1 MSVAI
6 LTADAERVFTA
17 LDAMSFANL
26 TIDSESVFAALD
38 EQRVHLRM
46 NRGQV
51 AAALGFTPPAY
62 TAWSLGTGFTA
73 TALIRV
79 CALIGRNPMDFVREA
94 DDVLPDPAL

>member
-1 MSVAI
+1 MSVVT
-6 LTADAERVFTA
+6 LTADAERVFAA
-17 LDAMSFANL
+17 LDTMSVATL
-26 TIDSESVFAALD
+26 TVDSERVFAALD
-38 EQRVHLRM
+38 EQRLRLRM

-94 DDVLPDPAL
+94 DDVPPGPAP